1 MTTNTSSANNNKPTY
16 PNPIPP
22 PRLDLTFPNHAAAAT
37 YLHGFAA
44 DHGFEITT
52 LDTRLPTS
60 IKYKC
65 SLGDH
70 RHLTKAKREAKDPQ
84 STQSTSTAQQTQSTS
99 TTRPLKTCL
108 FKIISRRNRKDHNL
122 FYLTFQE
129 ECHRHH
135 NHGPQE
141 GPPKKILFIPSLS
154 QPQPTSSF
162 PAPAPQLPTIS
173 SAILDLSSAGLL
185 THQYRLLLQ
194 EMQSL
199 PTPNQAYLLNSFLR
213 DVEFAKGIASSTT
226 LPPIQPRR
234 TPYPVLLSTSAESA
248 AEAQTAVSKGTNM
261 MTEIPKAP
269 TLSSPAPAD
278 SHLAS
283 SIPNLQVS
291 PLVHQDVIDFT
302 IQSLKSPSP
311 DSPLLPNQKTRLMP
325 PKDIIHSNPG
335 SAPSN
340 FENPPTETL
349 SSPLPEFNLD
359 IPKKA
364 PQVDTETSKNE
375 YAAGSGLNA
384 TENRSSPLPEFNL
397 DIPMKAPQVDAE
409 PFKNEDAA
417 GSGLNAT
424 DNCSSPLPE
433 LNHDIPMES
442 PQLDAEPSKK
452 EDEAEAI
459 SGLNE
464 KHSSTRSSSPLPEL
478 KADLK
483 APDVEAEATS
493 KIDDQVVSGG
503 LPLPD
508 QAKVRKTRTRK
519 RKITHVEENPAPIPN
534 LRTRKGQMKEPD
546 PNVRK
551 RKPTTNP
558 TLPKLPKG
566 YGYIEVPE
574 QVESTEPHAS
584 VPTEEKDPAVG
595 RGRKRKGRPIPPPK
609 VSTRR
614 QVAAPA
620 NQEVKG
626 PSGLGLRNQSHSFRG
641 VQSVNDTLHAM
652 PNFGQGNHTP
662 FTHFH
667 LIFNGH
673 HDSGHQT
680 ELSVNGNI
688 HGVFT
693 LSEQCE
699 KV

>member
-1 MTTNTSSANNNKPTY
+1 MTTNTSSAHNNKPIY

-22 PRLDLTFPNHAAAAT
+22 PRMDLTFPNHAAAAT

-65 SLGDH
+65 SLDDH
-70 RHLTKAKREAKDPQ
+70 RHLTKAKREAKETH
-84 STQSTSTAQQTQSTS
+84 STPSTSTA
-99 TTRPLKTCL
+99 RPLKTCL
-108 FKIISRRNRKDHNL
+108 FKIISRRNRKDHNS
-122 FYLTFQE
+122 FYLTFQD

-135 NHGPQE
+135 NHGPQD
-141 GPPKKILFIPSLS
+141 GPPKKNLFIPSLP
-154 QPQPTSSF
+154 QPQPTTSTSF

-234 TPYPVLLSTSAESA
+234 TPYPVLLSTSPEEA
-248 AEAQTAVSKGTNM
+248 AEAKPAVSKGTNS
-261 MTEIPKAP
+261 MTDIPKAP
-269 TLSSPAPAD
+269 SLSSPAAAD

-291 PLVHQDVIDFT
+291 PSVHQDVIDFT

-311 DSPLLPNQKTRLMP
+311 DSPLSPNQMTRLMP
-325 PKDIIHSNPG
+325 PKDTIKSNPG

-340 FENPPTETL
+340 FDKHPTENL

-359 IPKKA
+359 IPMNA
-364 PQVDTETSKNE
+364 PQVDTES
-375 YAAGSGLNA
+375 L
-384 TENRSSPLPEFNL
+384 
-397 DIPMKAPQVDAE
+397 Q
-409 PFKNEDAA
+409 KNEDAA
-417 GSGLNAT
+417 GGSGVNAT
-424 DNCSSPLPE
+424 DNCSSPLPD
-433 LNHDIPMES
+433 LNLDIPKES
-442 PQLDAEPSKK
+442 PQLDAEPLKN
-452 EDEAEAI
+452 EDEAEVI

-464 KHSSTRSSSPLPEL
+464 KHSTKRRSSRLPEY

-483 APDVEAEATS
+483 EAPELEPESTS
-493 KIDDQVVSGG
+493 KIDNEVDSGG
-503 LPLPD
+503 LPLSH
-508 QAKVRKTRTRK
+508 QAKVPKTRNRK
-519 RKITHVEENPAPIPN
+519 RKISQVEENPGPIPN
-534 LRTRKGQMKEPD
+534 LRTRKGKIKEPD
-546 PNVRK
+546 QNLPK

-574 QVESTEPHAS
+574 QVESTEPHVS
-584 VPTEEKDPAVG
+584 VPTQEKDQAVG
-595 RGRKRKGRPIPPPK
+595 RGRKRKGGPIPPPK

-620 NQEVKG
+620 NEEVKG
-626 PSGLGLRNQSHSFRG
+626 QSGLGVRNQSHSFRG